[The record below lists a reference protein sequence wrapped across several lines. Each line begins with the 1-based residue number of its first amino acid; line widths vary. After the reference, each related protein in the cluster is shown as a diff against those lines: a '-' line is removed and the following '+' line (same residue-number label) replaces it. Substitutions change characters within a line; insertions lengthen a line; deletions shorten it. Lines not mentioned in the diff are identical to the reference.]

1 MAGARYFAALE
12 TDNVSGGTNKRFTFW
27 LKKKKS
33 KLVKALNRPS

>member
-12 TDNVSGGTNKRFTFW
+12 TDNVSGGTNKRYW